1 MKFKPV
7 LKNHHDLKKNGY
19 KVVRKLHKLEKKK
32 NVRSSGKM
40 DGICFYV
47 LSCRHLAELIEVE
60 YADHTF
66 AAKFT
71 HKCDSFIKYLEKHQD
86 ERIDKSRLAAFL
98 HEYTKF
104 FNRVVEERIP
114 FIFDSQMTELWNNKC
129 LMAYISAWGGP

>member
-7 LKNHHDLKKNGY
+7 LKHHDLKKNGY
-19 KVVRKLHKLEKKK
+19 KVVRKLHKLENKK

-71 HKCDSFIKYLEKHQD
+71 PLNRCIQKAARSMDSPVVQITMGGRSDAEYCDY
-86 ERIDKSRLAAFL
+86 DKASGDASQR
-98 HEYTKF
+98 HGR
-104 FNRVVEERIP
+104 RVPEPVKR
-114 FIFDSQMTELWNNKC
+114 SC
-129 LMAYISAWGGP
+129 L